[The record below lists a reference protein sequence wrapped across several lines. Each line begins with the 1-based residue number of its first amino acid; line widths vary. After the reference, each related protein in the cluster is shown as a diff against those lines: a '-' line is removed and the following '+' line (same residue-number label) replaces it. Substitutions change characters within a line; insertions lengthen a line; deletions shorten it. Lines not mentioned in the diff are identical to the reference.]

1 MYRIDA
7 RYDLLYAIDMI
18 LLQGNRMKKYKKYVI
33 IDQRELVNN
42 EKIF

>member
-1 MYRIDA
+1 MKA
-7 RYDLLYAIDMI
+7 RKVIACLLSI
-18 LLQGNRMKKYKKYVI
+18 QGNRMKKYKKYVI